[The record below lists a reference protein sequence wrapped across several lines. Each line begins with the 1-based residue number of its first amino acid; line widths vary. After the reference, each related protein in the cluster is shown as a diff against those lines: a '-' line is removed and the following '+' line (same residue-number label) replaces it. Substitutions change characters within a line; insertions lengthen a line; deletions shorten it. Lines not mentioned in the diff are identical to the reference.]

1 MHLKDGESENPT
13 EFTIHLT
20 LLLETQRILDMK
32 PWPPENSLSG
42 IRQHNSY
49 LALKEISPKG

>member
-1 MHLKDGESENPT
+1 MHIKDGERENPT
-13 EFTIHLT
+13 EFTVHLT
-20 LLLETQRILDMK
+20 LLLETKRIHSRK